1 MTFRFFGKVLI
12 DHLVFY
18 VSNRHLSI
26 QTLKIFL
33 KYPTTQCTIV
43 IAEGQRWSS
52 TDLETYYQRYLG
64 IKSKNKISVR
74 WNNCFD
80 IHWQIFKYI
89 ISLISPATKKCWKC
103 HWMIQ
108 YCPWPWKLP
117 LWDTLHIHRFS
128 ENVYKH
134 SPNN

>member
-18 VSNRHLSI
+18 VSSIQTRHLSI
-26 QTLKIFL
+26 QTLKVFL

-52 TDLETYYQRYLG
+52 ADLETYYQRYLG

-80 IHWQIFKYI
+80 IHRQIFKYI
-89 ISLISPATKKCWKC
+89 VSLISPTDEKMLK
-103 HWMIQ
+103 MPLNDTIS
-108 YCPWPWKLP
+108 LP
-117 LWDTLHIHRFS
+117 LAMKATTLGYFA
-128 ENVYKH
+128 YT
-134 SPNN
+134 

>member
-1 MTFRFFGKVLI
+1 MQGCDIRFFGKVLI

-89 ISLISPATKKCWKC
+89 ISLISPADEKMLK
-103 HWMIQ
+103 M
-108 YCPWPWKLP
+108 P
-117 LWDTLHIHRFS
+117 LNDTISLSLAMKATTLGYFA
-128 ENVYKH
+128 YT
-134 SPNN
+134 